1 MIKSVEKW
9 FISIDQWLASVILM
23 VIPVWVKPNYITIT
37 RIAAIYLVWYSYDY
51 NPWVASAVCAAISI
65 TDYIDGRV
73 ARGRNLVTR
82 TGKVLD
88 IGCDQALL
96 WSTVLLLMRE
106 SIILSPEDFWLFWL
120 PIVMFVREMAVTA
133 MRLRFKVKAADVD
146 VLFLG
151 RCKTASFMIGLC
163 VLLTSTVSA
172 YADLVGIMF
181 LGVAAVCSLYSAKQY
196 CEQFKIKAQSRKE
209 SG

>member
-9 FISIDQWLASVILM
+9 VISIDRWLTAVILM
-23 VIPVWVKPNYITIT
+23 VIPLWVKPNHITIT
-37 RIAAIYLVWYSYDY
+37 RIAAIYWVWYSYDY

-65 TDYIDGRV
+65 TDYIDGRL
-73 ARGRNLVTR
+73 ARARNLVTR
-82 TGKVLD
+82 AGKVLD

-96 WSTVLLLMRE
+96 WSTVLLLKQE
-106 SIILSPEDFWLFWL
+106 SIILSAEDFWLLWL
-120 PIVMFVREMAVTA
+120 PVVMFVREMAVTA

-163 VLLTSTVSA
+163 VLLMSTVWA
-172 YADLVGIMF
+172 YADLVGTAF
-181 LGVAAVCSLYSAKQY
+181 LGVATICSLYSAKQY
-196 CEQFKIKAQSRKE
+196 GDQFKIKAQS
-209 SG
+209 